1 MLFFFQ
7 QDILTATGI
16 LTTDDA
22 KDSWNFINTNDT
34 RTALDAK
41 INISTVESVS
51 SNLLKSLEILT
62 SGLSD
67 DSLDI
72 HTPFIILNKTTFS
85 NNFTADFNSSVQIEI
100 PAASSEKKSLTV
112 MTFNS
117 MDNVLPPRDKVNS
130 SITVINGKVVL
141 VQSNGNIK
149 NVSLRFDTQNDTLDS
164 PQCVFWNFT
173 LFDRL
178 GGWDSEGCEV
188 TGFVNGTVTCNC
200 NHLTSFSILM
210 SPFSPNN
217 PALDWITF
225 IGVGIS
231 MASLVICIII
241 EGVIWNKISRNNT
254 SYLRHVSIVNIA
266 ISLLIA
272 DIWFIIG
279 AAISSAEETNV
290 SACMAATFFIHFF
303 YLALFFWMLASALL
317 LLYRTVRVLDDGL
330 SKQSMLAIGFCLGY
344 GAPLIIAVITIAVT
358 APSKSYIRATGV
370 CWLNWEESK
379 ALLAFVIP
387 ALLIVAINFAI
398 LLVVL
403 YKILRRRAVGDA
415 AHTEDRHVLVV
426 IARALA
432 VLTPFFGLTWSLGVG
447 TMVSPFNE
455 GIEIAF
461 AFFNSLQVLIFNA
474 KLCYFIIADL
484 FYTTATHASICFDAT
499 LCIFFK
505 GFLYIVVRNTVGQ
518 ESKYVCVCV

>member
-1 MLFFFQ
+1 MEPK
-7 QDILTATGI
+7 T
-16 LTTDDA
+16 
-22 KDSWNFINTNDT
+22 
-34 RTALDAK
+34 
-41 INISTVESVS
+41 NISEAKSVS
-51 SNLLKSLEILT
+51 GNLLISLEILT

-72 HTPFIILNKTTFS
+72 RTPFIILNKTTFS
-85 NNFTADFNSSVQIEI
+85 NNFAADFNSSVQIEI
-100 PAASSEKKSLTV
+100 PAAGSERKSLTV
-112 MTFNS
+112 MTFDS

-130 SITVINGKVVL
+130 SVTVINGKVVL
-141 VQSNGNIK
+141 VQSTGNIK
-149 NVSLRFDTQNDTLDS
+149 NVSLRFDVQNDTLGN

-178 GGWDSEGCEV
+178 GGWDSQGCEV

-210 SPFSPNN
+210 SPFSLNI
-217 PALDWITF
+217 PALDYITY
-225 IGVGIS
+225 IGVAIS
-231 MASLVICIII
+231 MASLVICLII
-241 EGVIWNKISRNNT
+241 EGIIWNKISRNNT

-266 ISLLIA
+266 VSLLIA

-279 AAISSAEETNV
+279 AAISKAEDTNIP
-290 SACMAATFFIHFF
+290 ACMAATFFIHFF

-317 LLYRTVRVLDDGL
+317 LLYRTVSVFDDGL

-358 APSKSYIRATGV
+358 APSHRYLRASGI

-387 ALLIVAINFAI
+387 ALLIVVINLVI

-415 AHTEDRHVLVV
+415 AQAEDKHVLVV

-432 VLTPFFGLTWSLGVG
+432 VLTPFFGLTWGLGVG
-447 TMVSPFNE
+447 IMVSPFNE
-455 GIEIAF
+455 GIHIAF

-474 KLCYFIIADL
+474 KLCYFIITNSYFTQL
-484 FYTTATHASICFDAT
+484 VNMRVFILMQHCVSS
-499 LCIFFK
+499 LK
-505 GFLYIVVRNTVGQ
+505 GFFILLFGTLLDKKVCMCVRG
-518 ESKYVCVCV
+518 CVCLCKSLKVFVATTNNHVQRFRCGQKLQ

>member
-1 MLFFFQ
+1 M
-7 QDILTATGI
+7 
-16 LTTDDA
+16 
-22 KDSWNFINTNDT
+22 
-34 RTALDAK
+34 
-41 INISTVESVS
+41 NITKVESVS
-51 SNLLKSLEILT
+51 SNLLLSLEILT
-62 SGLSD
+62 NGLSNA
-67 DSLDI
+67 SLDI
-72 HTPFIILNKTTFS
+72 HTPYIMLNKTTFS
-85 NNFTADFNSSVQIEI
+85 NNFAADFNSSVHIEI
-100 PAASSEKKSLTV
+100 PSTILEKKFVTV
-112 MTFNS
+112 MTFDS

-130 SITVINGKVVL
+130 NVTVINGKVVL
-141 VQSNGNIK
+141 IQSNNNIK
-149 NVSLRFDTQNDTLDS
+149 NVSLRYDIQNNTLGN

-188 TGFVNGTVTCNC
+188 TEFVNGTVTCNC

-210 SPFSPNN
+210 SPFSPNI
-217 PALDWITF
+217 PALDYITF

-231 MASLVICIII
+231 MASLIICIII
-241 EGVIWNKISRNNT
+241 EGVIWDKISRNNT

-266 ISLLIA
+266 VSLLIA

-279 AAISSAEETNV
+279 AAISSAEETNI

-303 YLALFFWMLASALL
+303 YLSLFFWMLASALL
-317 LLYRTVRVLDDGL
+317 LLYRTVSVFDDGL
-330 SKQSMLAIGFCLGY
+330 SKQSMLAIGFCIGY
-344 GAPLIIAVITIAVT
+344 GAPIIIAVITIAVT
-358 APSKSYIRATGV
+358 APSKRYIRATEV

-387 ALLIVAINFAI
+387 ALLIVAINLVI

-432 VLTPFFGLTWSLGVG
+432 VLTPFFGLTWGLGVG

-455 GIEIAF
+455 GIHIAF
-461 AFFNSLQVLIFNA
+461 AFFNSLQVLILNA
-474 KLCYFIIADL
+474 NICNCII
-484 FYTTATHASICFDAT
+484 TGS
-499 LCIFFK
+499 
-505 GFLYIVVRNTVGQ
+505 
-518 ESKYVCVCV
+518 